1 VRRKLK
7 KANLSCTD
15 AFGKMLEA
23 AEKGD
28 EAMDEAV
35 EAYAHKDDGDGDG
48 DGEPHEENWKVRLLR
63 LKKSLSVKG
72 KIIMT
77 FIQIASTAGSNL
89 GRLEFP
95 DNFTAF
101 TKSLNFVNLNVLSVV
116 PFGCIDAGTNFYTTL
131 VFMTMVP
138 IILFVFF
145 LVLNKTTGKNVFF
158 SAALT
163 LCFFVLPSSS
173 TTILQALKC
182 EKFNDIDSAYLEA
195 DYSVVCWENGSGF
208 ESMPTERKFFIFY
221 AVIMIFIF
229 PVGIPALF
237 AVNLHKHRYS
247 LCPPMRPV
255 GEEPTEG
262 LRAKNF
268 ENQGWQYI
276 FFHSEMWDHFTLDDI
291 SDEDKEKAAHLTF
304 LTNAYEPQMYWFE
317 VFECIRRLML
327 SSMLI
332 MIKPGTAAQIVVAIL
347 VCLLGIKFYSY
358 YNPFV
363 EDSDDHMAEAAQW
376 QTFCVFFAALLLRV
390 DHAGDSPESQ
400 MLLGVFLI
408 IIVSTG
414 FVIMGTM
421 IFVELWIEYSD
432 HQAEVAAYEAERRG
446 DVVDVVELD
455 TVELKTSGTGETAPL
470 DEGSGSA
477 RGAAEAEEQT
487 FFSVIAESFESAF
500 GTFTEGGASGAAE
513 SSANASPLDPSM
525 SRSLSAPPVTI

>member
-1 VRRKLK
+1 MCMLCTPKTHTFDEQSGRCIPCEGGQGGMNFWNPALLLIFFLFFLVLVFLARHVRNKLK
-7 KANLSCTD
+7 EANVSCTD
-15 AFGKMLEA
+15 AFGMMLEA

-35 EAYAHKDDGDGDG
+35 EAYAHKDDGDD
-48 DGEPHEENWKVRLLR
+48 DDREPHEENWKVRLLR

-72 KIIMT
+72 KILMT
-77 FIQIASTAGSNL
+77 FIQIVSTAGGNL

-95 DNFTAF
+95 DIFTDF

-116 PFGCIDAGTNFYTTL
+116 PFGCIETGANFYTTL
-131 VFMTMVP
+131 VFMTVVP
-138 IILFVFF
+138 IVLFVIF

-173 TTILQALKC
+173 TAILQSLKC
-182 EKFNDIDSAYLEA
+182 EKFTDIDSAYLEA
-195 DYSVVCWENGSGF
+195 DYSIVCWENGF
-208 ESMPTERKFFIFY
+208 ENMPADRKFWVAY

-237 AVNLHKHRYS
+237 AVNLHMHRYS

-291 SDEDKEKAAHLTF
+291 SDEDKENSEHLSF
-304 LTNAYEPQMYWFE
+304 LTNAYEPHMYWFE

-332 MIKPGTAAQIVVAIL
+332 MINPGTAAQIVVAIL

-376 QTFCVFFAALLLRV
+376 QTFCIFFAALLLRV
-390 DHAGDSPESQ
+390 DHAGESPDSQ
-400 MLLGVFLI
+400 MLLGVCLI
-408 IIVSTG
+408 IIVSAG
-414 FVIMGTM
+414 FLIMGTM
-421 IFVELWIEYSD
+421 IFVELWTEYSD
-432 HQAEVAAYEAERRG
+432 HQKEVAAYEAERR
-446 DVVDVVELD
+446 
-455 TVELKTSGTGETAPL
+455 
-470 DEGSGSA
+470 
-477 RGAAEAEEQT
+477 
-487 FFSVIAESFESAF
+487 
-500 GTFTEGGASGAAE
+500 
-513 SSANASPLDPSM
+513 
-525 SRSLSAPPVTI
+525 RS